1 MFACLSRAL
10 EHVQQNLDEYLRPDL
25 VLATCRAAGLRWRNR
40 VLDPLTTVRLF
51 VLQVLHGNTAVSHL
65 RHLHPEPFTDS
76 AYCQA
81 RARLPLAAL
90 QHLLRGLLAAVRP
103 LLDGDDGRWRGHR
116 TFHVDGSGFSMPDTP
131 ELQAAFGQPGGQAA
145 GCGFPVAHMLALFHA
160 GLGFLL
166 NVLAAPLC
174 THDLALV
181 GLLHAELAAGDV
193 LVGDRAFC
201 SFAHLALLSRRKL
214 HGVFRAHQR
223 LRIDF
228 RPGRPHNRPGKKG
241 RKGLPTSR
249 WRRRLGPTDQL
260 VEWLKPKARPR
271 WMGAET
277 FAALPASLLVRE
289 LRYRVD
295 RPGFRTKVVT
305 LVTTLVDP
313 EAYPR
318 EALAELYRQRWRV
331 ETDLR
336 HLKRTLGMDT
346 LRCETTDGVLKELA
360 VFALVYNLVR
370 LVMCAAARRQGEPV
384 DRISFV
390 DALRWLRHADIDRP
404 LPPLIVNPDRP
415 GRSEPR
421 VRKRRPKEFPVMKR
435 PRDQLRKALLRK
447 KVAA

>member
-1 MFACLSRAL
+1 VFACLSRAL
-10 EHVQQNLDEYLRPDL
+10 ERVQQNLHQYLCPDL
-25 VLATCRAAGLRWRNR
+25 VLAAYRAAGLRWRNR

-51 VLQVLHGNTAVSHL
+51 VLQILHGNTAASHL
-65 RHLHPEPFTDS
+65 RRLHPVPFTDS

-90 QHLLRGLLAAVRP
+90 QHLVRGLLAAVRP

-131 ELQAAFGQPGGQAA
+131 ELQEAFGQPPGQAA
-145 GCGFPVAHMLALFHA
+145 GCGFPVAHVLTLFHA

-166 NVLAAPLC
+166 NVLAAPLR
-174 THDLALV
+174 THDLALAPF
-181 GLLHAELAAGDV
+181 LHPELEPGDV

-201 SFAHLALLSRRKL
+201 SFAHFALLSRRML

-223 LRIDF
+223 LRVDF
-228 RPGRPHNRPGKKG
+228 RPGRPHNRPGHKWRKG
-241 RKGLPTSR
+241 RPTSR
-249 WRRRLGPTDQL
+249 WRKRLGPTDQL
-260 VEWLKPKARPR
+260 VEWLKPEARPR
-271 WMGAET
+271 WMDAET

-295 RPGFRTKVVT
+295 RPGFRTKAVT

-313 EAYPR
+313 EAYPAA
-318 EALAELYRQRWRV
+318 ALAELYRQRWQV
-331 ETDLR
+331 ETNLR
-336 HLKRTLGMDT
+336 HLKRTLGMDN
-346 LRCETTDGVLKELA
+346 LRCQTRDGVLKELA

-370 LVMCAAARRQGEPV
+370 LVMCEAARRQREPV

-390 DALRWLRHADIDRP
+390 DALRWLRHARPDSP
-404 LPPLIVNPDRP
+404 LPALVVNPDRP
-415 GRSEPR
+415 GRCEPR

-435 PRDQLRKALLRK
+435 PRDQLRKALIQKR
-447 KVAA
+447 VAA